1 MDNNQTVLGLF
12 AVLLATVRFISRWW
26 AWEMNKVSKT
36 VTGKPVK
43 ADKTSVVL
51 VTRDRR
57 RVAFL
62 KALMPPDEF
71 AVTVL
76 TDADMALN
84 VIRRDAPELVVLQTA
99 DVLGGGLMVIQ
110 KLRMFSTVPLV
121 LVAEMED
128 AAVTILALKVGAD
141 LVLTPQQD
149 SKLALEQMR
158 TLVRRATLSG
168 PDSPENKRL
177 MRRGPLEM
185 DATCHIVTWKGT
197 PVTLTRTE
205 FMLLHALAKRP
216 MHVRSRDQLHSM
228 SYEDGIFVEER
239 TIDSHIKRIR
249 RKLREVDP
257 EFEAIETLYGL
268 GYRFRG
274 EPEGMLREP
283 IPFKR
288 VS

>member
-168 PDSPENKRL
+168 P
-177 MRRGPLEM
+177 LEM
-185 DATCHIVTWKGT
+185 EATCHIVTWKGT